1 MFDLTLDLRDTFYSA
16 IGSENPLEYDLII
29 YLQEE
34 GFKQL
39 KVINNTQYY
48 VNATIFLCKKSIP
61 ADQYLH

>member
-1 MFDLTLDLRDTFYSA
+1 MWNNPSIKRMFDLTLDLRDTFYGA

-39 KVINNTQYY
+39 KVINNTKY
-48 VNATIFLCKKSIP
+48 IC
-61 ADQYLH
+61 